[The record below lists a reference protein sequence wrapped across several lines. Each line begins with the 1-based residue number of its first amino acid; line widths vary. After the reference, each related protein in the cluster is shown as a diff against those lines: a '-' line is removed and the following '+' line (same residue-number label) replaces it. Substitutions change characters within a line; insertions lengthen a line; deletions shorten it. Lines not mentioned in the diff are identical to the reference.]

1 MDQLEAQMMGTWL
14 MEAVEGD
21 VTEWLK
27 LEGVGWKERQVMWM
41 AGYGKGRINLS
52 LVIKEGTVYNLTAM
66 DDFAKFRFQFKL
78 DGQRHAMLFTEGAPF
93 MPFRNFSVQGK
104 MTDEGAIEATMFN
117 DKDDIHS
124 KSSRSVGEDGA
135 TLKTDITFLGS
146 PGKEIRISMTH
157 KRVEAATLRAD
168 DCTSWCPNVLI
179 GDASAEAGREKK
191 SAVSAPLEALFSG
204 VPDLMECIE
213 HGKRKIEE
221 TSGGDKLSLIEI
233 SSNEFN
239 VNVTKAGGAEEVF
252 EHKLDKEAGT
262 LLIVFKKGDQEVGS
276 WHLKALQEPLRAEC
290 WCTLDD
296 NYVSTV
302 CALTELQNSL
312 DKAFKHKRGQ

>member
-1 MDQLEAQMMGTWL
+1 MDQLEAQMTGTWL

-78 DGQRHAMLFTEGAPF
+78 DGRRHAMLFTEGAPF

-117 DKDDIHS
+117 DKDEIHS
-124 KSSRSVGEDGA
+124 KSSRSVCEDGA

-157 KRVEAATLRAD
+157 KRVEAATLSAD

-191 SAVSAPLEALFSG
+191 SAVSAPLDALFSG

-213 HGKRKIEE
+213 HGKHNIED
-221 TSGGDKLSLIEI
+221 TPGGDKSSLSVI
-233 SSNEFN
+233 SSTEFN
-239 VNVTKAGGAEEVF
+239 INVTKVAGDAEVF
-252 EHKLDKEAGT
+252 EHKLDKGAGT
-262 LLIVFKKGDQEVGS
+262 MLVVFKQGEKEVGS
-276 WHLKALQEPLRAEC
+276 WHFKALQEPLRVEC
-290 WCTLDD
+290 WCTLD
-296 NYVSTV
+296 NVYVSTV
-302 CALTELQNSL
+302 CALHVVQDTL
-312 DKAFKHKRGQ
+312 DKALKYKRRQ